1 MPLDSLDHFSIRTMK
16 LEETR
21 QFYEEVLGLHAG
33 DRPTLPFPG
42 HWMYAGSHPVV
53 HLVGIDEDDP
63 SGLNEY
69 LGEVDPD
76 NLVGGAAVD
85 HLAFRASDAPKL
97 IEHLKAKKIE
107 YRERDIPELN
117 LFQLFLED
125 PNEVTVELN
134 YYG

>member
-21 QFYEEVLGLHAG
+21 QFYEDVLGLHAG
-33 DRPTLPFPG
+33 DRPPLPFPG
-42 HWMYAGSHPVV
+42 HWMYAGKQAVV

-63 SGLNEY
+63 SGLNDY

-97 IEHLKAKKIE
+97 IKHLKAKKIE